1 MRERVGTVAE
11 LWRYPVK
18 SMRGERVAEMAVT
31 EEGAAGDRLYALREL
46 KYGGIM
52 SARMFAAM
60 LQLRAICESEPIG
73 GPSASSADLAT
84 KPRVR
89 IELPDGG
96 AIRAGDP
103 DADDALS
110 ALFQFPVR
118 LERPRQA
125 QLTMDDIEAI
135 REGRAFL
142 PPRSLYDEDVLHV
155 LASGTLDHLRRLE
168 GGSSDFDVRRFRPN
182 IYLDTGTAG
191 GGFVEDGWLGGELA
205 VGDANGVRIVGM
217 RPALRCAMTIH
228 AQDNLRSDPAILRTA
243 ARHHAAYV
251 GLFAS
256 VGAPGR
262 IRLGDPV
269 WLVMNQAG
277 S

>member
-18 SMRGERVAEMAVT
+18 SMRGERVGEMVVT

-60 LQLRAICESEPIG
+60 LQLRATCESMPAGE
-73 GPSASSADLAT
+73 
-84 KPRVR
+84 PRVT
-89 IELPDGG
+89 ITLPDGG
-96 AIRAGDP
+96 AIQAGDR
-103 DADDALS
+103 DTDDALS

-125 QLTMDDIEAI
+125 QLTMDDIDAI

-182 IYLDTGTAG
+182 IFVDTGTAG
-191 GGFVEDGWLGGELA
+191 DGFIEDGWLGGDLE
-205 VGDANGVRIVGM
+205 VGDASGVRIVGM

-228 AQDNLRSDPAILRTA
+228 AQDELRSDPAILRTA

-262 IRLGDPV
+262 IRVGDPL
-269 WLVMNQAG
+269 WLVRNESAP
-277 S
+277 